1 MEVNCVYTIA
11 KNFFRFVI
19 KGMLITNYE
28 PNRTNFCAKGVM
40 VGRFDP
46 FTISHKRMAEVGSK
60 LFDEVVILPAKSVM
74 GAKKQEFLP
83 FDTRV
88 DLIRKSVKEFP
99 NVKVEY
105 YDGYTGD
112 YAREHNIDFI
122 LRGARDGDEFV
133 FEQNLA
139 GFNKGINKNLTTV
152 ILPDDIGNEKISA
165 TLVRENI
172 AKDKDISNLVPMPVK
187 EFIQEHLSELK
198 QRLSGGKK

>member
-1 MEVNCVYTIA
+1 
-11 KNFFRFVI
+11 
-19 KGMLITNYE
+19 MLITNQK
-28 PNRTNFCAKGVM
+28 PNKTNFCAKGVI

-46 FTISHKRMAEVGSK
+46 FTVSHKRMAEVGSK

-74 GAKKQEFLP
+74 GAKKQEFLS

-88 DLIRKSVKEFP
+88 DLIKKSVKEFP

-105 YDGYTGD
+105 YDGYTGN

-139 GFNKGINKNLTTV
+139 GFNKGVNENLTTI
-152 ILPDDIGNEKISA
+152 ILPDDAGQEKISA

-172 AKDKDISNLVPMPVK
+172 LKGKDITNLVPTPVK

-198 QRLSGGKK
+198 QRLSGEKNG